1 MVEVISLEDFKEK
14 KKKKPDYVYPGD
26 NELYESLETVLD
38 TIEEH
43 ADYGFVLLEREG
55 SFISGATTD
64 DMELLISMLE
74 DAIDEMK
81 ERVQN
86 EH

>member
-1 MVEVISLEDFKEK
+1 MVEIVSLEDFKEK
-14 KKKKPDYVYPGD
+14 KKKKPVCDYPED
-26 NELYESLETVLD
+26 HLYEALEIALD

-43 ADYGFVLLEREG
+43 ADYGFVLLERGG

-74 DAIDEMK
+74 EAIDEMK

-86 EH
+86 EY